1 MANVDNNSTQHKLEG
16 CCLMGGEYVQNLSD
30 ASFADLGAAAS
41 ASTAQKPRRAR
52 GDPICSLTLMARCV
66 TTDP

>member
-1 MANVDNNSTQHKLEG
+1 
-16 CCLMGGEYVQNLSD
+16 MGGEYVQNLSD